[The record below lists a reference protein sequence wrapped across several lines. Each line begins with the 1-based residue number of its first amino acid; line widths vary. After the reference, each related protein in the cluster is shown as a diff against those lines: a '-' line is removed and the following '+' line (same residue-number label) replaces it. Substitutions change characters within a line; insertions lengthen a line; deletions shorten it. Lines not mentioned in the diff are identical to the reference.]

1 LDAPVHW
8 LDQPPADELDHAMES
23 QEVRRLADGPLV
35 APWDVHAYALS
46 PTQILMTWQA
56 SDVATSFSVTYDD
69 GYRNPD
75 YPIWY
80 PADPSDAGKL
90 KR

>member
-1 LDAPVHW
+1 
-8 LDQPPADELDHAMES
+8 
-23 QEVRRLADGPLV
+23 
-35 APWDVHAYALS
+35 VHAYALS

-56 SDVATSFSVTYDD
+56 NDVATSFSVTCDD

-80 PADPSDAGKL
+80 PADPSEKL